1 MSEMWS
7 SLSKQMYHVSE
18 MFQTSFLDSVTSIS
32 SCYHYMAAL
41 STSISWFKNV
51 FYLLIYTTVPHTT
64 LVLRKLFNCI
74 RKFYTSRIYAIKS
87 ITHLHLLTPQGAE
100 LLLRNC
106 KMCSYSRTS
115 HHFMEP
121 EGSLPCSQ

>member
-18 MFQTSFLDSVTSIS
+18 MFKISFLDSVTSIS

-41 STSISWFKNV
+41 NTSISWFKNV

-64 LVLRKLFNCI
+64 LVLIKLFNCI
-74 RKFYTSRIYAIKS
+74 RKFYTTRIYAIKS
-87 ITHLHLLTPQGAE
+87 INHLHLLTPHGAE
-100 LLLRNC
+100 LLLRSC

-115 HHFMEP
+115 HFMEP